1 MKTVN
6 NYFNFRTITLA
17 VICMI
22 TFNNVTFANNEN
34 DRAATTDLQFVC
46 KVKNLPVFRL
56 VLDSEK
62 SDEYIITVRDEFGEV
77 LFSERLKGNYIS
89 RMYKLDTEN
98 NDMVSGTT
106 FEVTSSKK
114 TTVYKIKNLTKTV
127 DDFSITKL

>member
-1 MKTVN
+1 MKKIPTN
-6 NYFNFRTITLA
+6 I
-17 VICMI
+17 
-22 TFNNVTFANNEN
+22 
-34 DRAATTDLQFVC
+34 TDLQFVC
-46 KVKNLPVFRL
+46 RVKNLPVFRL

-62 SDEYIITVRDEFGEV
+62 ADQYIITVKDESGEV

-98 NDMVSGTT
+98 NDLVSGTT

-127 DDFSITKL
+127 DDFSVTKL

>member
-1 MKTVN
+1 MKTVKN
-6 NYFNFRTITLA
+6 NFNLKALTLA
-17 VICMI
+17 VICSLV
-22 TFNNVTFANNEN
+22 FNIVTLASDEKNQ
-34 DRAATTDLQFVC
+34 AGTADLQFVC

-56 VLDSEK
+56 LLDSEK
-62 SDEYIITVRDEFGEV
+62 VDEYIITVKDEFGEV

-98 NDMVSGTT
+98 SDMVSGTT

-127 DDFSITKL
+127 DDFYVTKL

>member
-6 NYFNFRTITLA
+6 NNFNLRVIVLA
-17 VICMI
+17 VICTI
-22 TFNNVTFANNEN
+22 TFSNVTFANNEKN
-34 DRAATTDLQFVC
+34 QPATADLQFVC

-62 SDEYIITVRDEFGEV
+62 SDEYIITVKDEFGEV

-98 NDMVSGTT
+98 NDTVSGTT
-106 FEVTSSKK
+106 FEVSSSKK

-127 DDFSITKL
+127 DDFSVTKL

>member
-1 MKTVN
+1 MKTVKN
-6 NYFNFRTITLA
+6 NFKALTLA
-17 VICMI
+17 VICSLL
-22 TFNNVTFANNEN
+22 FNNVTLANNEKRLTGN
-34 DRAATTDLQFVC
+34 ADLQFVC

-56 VLDSEK
+56 LLDSDTV
-62 SDEYIITVRDEFGEV
+62 DEYIITVKDEFGEV

-106 FEVTSSKK
+106 FEVASSKK

-127 DDFSITKL
+127 DDFSVTKL